1 MAKREITIGRSAS
14 CDISLGE
21 SAEFASTCHGT
32 IFWNGTQLMYKDTST
47 NGTVI
52 NNTMVHLKTIPINH
66 GDTILIAGK
75 YQISWEKIDSLL
87 APSRMS
93 YQPTRL
99 LKLKTVTSCRK
110 CGTPLDDRAKFCPNC
125 GTFQGGDTHI
135 NMNKKEITI
144 GRSTSCDIRLG
155 QNCDFASTY
164 HGTIFWNGTQLM
176 YKDTS
181 TNGTVINNTMVH
193 GRTVPINH
201 GDTILIAGKYQIAWE
216 KIDSFLAPYS
226 MSYQPTTLSKL
237 NTVTSCRKCG
247 TKLNVGTRYC
257 PKCGTPCNSSS
268 SQSVGKSGIIGKE
281 SPKELI
287 KAFLSVLLVIALVG
301 GGWFVW
307 ESLGNDNSLD
317 RLAKAVVNFVY
328 RKVDSTSY
336 IENEVKKMMIETMRK
351 KGQNL
356 TITKLS
362 LVHQGGNSYEGLA
375 EGTLDWKKIQL
386 DVYAV
391 YDGINVKAEWQPTAA
406 YIQEET
412 NRIIEEQ
419 EREYDK
425 MMKEYQKQA
434 DEAARR
440 AEERYQE
447 EIERQRFL
455 NEFGEQSMY

>member
-1 MAKREITIGRSAS
+1 
-14 CDISLGE
+14 
-21 SAEFASTCHGT
+21 
-32 IFWNGTQLMYKDTST
+32 
-47 NGTVI
+47 
-52 NNTMVHLKTIPINH
+52 
-66 GDTILIAGK
+66 
-75 YQISWEKIDSLL
+75 
-87 APSRMS
+87 
-93 YQPTRL
+93 
-99 LKLKTVTSCRK
+99 
-110 CGTPLDDRAKFCPNC
+110 
-125 GTFQGGDTHI
+125 
-135 NMNKKEITI
+135 
-144 GRSTSCDIRLG
+144 
-155 QNCDFASTY
+155 
-164 HGTIFWNGTQLM
+164 
-176 YKDTS
+176 
-181 TNGTVINNTMVH
+181 
-193 GRTVPINH
+193 
-201 GDTILIAGKYQIAWE
+201 
-216 KIDSFLAPYS
+216 
-226 MSYQPTTLSKL
+226 
-237 NTVTSCRKCG
+237 
-247 TKLNVGTRYC
+247 LNVGTRYC